1 MTQPHIAQSGQYLKD
16 LSFENFMAS
25 AQASG
30 PPGVDIQVDVTA
42 QPQRAPEIKDGN
54 LSCEYEVLLTLRVTA
69 RAMGKDGAPPK
80 DSDPILFLTEAAYAG
95 RYQLS
100 HIPQKDV
107 DPFLL
112 VEAPR
117 LLFPFARQI
126 IADAILQGGLPPLLL
141 MPVDFA
147 QLYHQRMAQQQKN

>member
-1 MTQPHIAQSGQYLKD
+1 MTQPNITQIAQYLKD

-25 AQASG
+25 VQSSG
-30 PPGVDIQVDVTA
+30 APGIDIQVDVTA
-42 QPQRAPEIKDGN
+42 HPLREPEISADQTVSG
-54 LSCEYEVLLTLRVTA
+54 EYEVLLTLRATA
-69 RAMGKDGAPPK
+69 RSMGKDGTPPK
-80 DSDPILFLTEAAYAG
+80 ETDPTLFIVETAYAG

-112 VEAPR
+112 VESPR

-141 MPVDFA
+141 APFDFA
-147 QLYHQRMAQQQKN
+147 QLYQQRRAQQKN